1 MLLNVDCGNDRL
13 KLEIGLG
20 IRLGFVSI
28 NELNEPLLLLI
39 IVLFVDRLKIF
50 DIDCERLFK
59 LFNDDDDDDFDDK
72 VIGNSVGIFES
83 ID

>member
-28 NELNEPLLLLI
+28 NGVNEPLL
-39 IVLFVDRLKIF
+39 IVLFDRVKIF

-59 LFNDDDDDDFDDK
+59 LFNDGLDI
-72 VIGNSVGIFES
+72 VIGNNVGIFES
-83 ID
+83 IG